1 MSLDAK
7 SMQKLLMPNGSL
19 RDRSKNKRGAS
30 HAVNP
35 AGTKIV
41 KAFEK
46 RVWSGRVRMQS

>member
-1 MSLDAK
+1 MSIEAK
-7 SMQKLLMPNGSL
+7 KLQRYLTGMR

-35 AGTKIV
+35 AGTKIA

-46 RVWSGRVRMQS
+46 RVWCGRARGPYA